1 MTLHVQ
7 LLTMIFMVLSGLYL
21 GMALETFRRFSP
33 LWRKNKFLV
42 YFLEICFWLVQT
54 LIIFYVLYRVN
65 AGELRLYI
73 FVACLLGFAT
83 YQALIASLY
92 KRLLEQVVKLI
103 AATTRL
109 LKRIVRILILSPI
122 GWIIRTLIST
132 VTFMFFVLFQVITFI
147 LLPIKWLLQLA
158 YYLLPKK
165 IKEIFHK
172 IVDFY
177 SIIKNRLIKWVKSIK
192 GR

>member
-92 KRLLEQVVKLI
+92 KRLLEQVVK
-103 AATTRL
+103 
-109 LKRIVRILILSPI
+109 
-122 GWIIRTLIST
+122 
-132 VTFMFFVLFQVITFI
+132 
-147 LLPIKWLLQLA
+147 
-158 YYLLPKK
+158 
-165 IKEIFHK
+165 
-172 IVDFY
+172 
-177 SIIKNRLIKWVKSIK
+177 
-192 GR
+192 